1 MKRLCLLL
9 AAAAL
14 AVLAVVGVTAAV
26 RYAHDDSRRDYL
38 AASGWPTSGQ
48 AAYSVSG
55 GSVFASPKQSRAP
68 IASLAKV
75 MTAYLVLKHYPGAAR
90 LRLRVD
96 ADDVADT
103 ARRADRDESVVPVQS
118 GETMTGEQALA
129 ALLLP
134 SANNVAIMLARQAAG
149 SVGAFVAEMNRTARS
164 LSMWST
170 TYTDPSG
177 YDART
182 TSTAADQVL
191 LAEAAM
197 RVPLLRSM
205 VSRTSYVL
213 PVAGTVHNT
222 DTLLGTDGFAG
233 IKTGSMDA
241 SGGCFMFLSHRAAG
255 DVYGVVLG
263 QHGHNLITAGLYAGK
278 QLADQIGA

>member
-1 MKRLCLLL
+1 MRRLLLLLVALCL
-9 AAAAL
+9 AA
-14 AVLAVVGVTAAV
+14 VGSVVAV
-26 RYAHDDSRRDYL
+26 RYVQDDSRRDYIG
-38 AASGWPTSGQ
+38 ASGWPTHGQ
-48 AAYSVSG
+48 AAYTIQDGPVQQSPNQSG
-55 GSVFASPKQSRAP
+55 AP

-75 MTAYLVLKHYPGAAR
+75 MTAYVVLHHYPRAAG
-90 LRLRVD
+90 LTFHVTS
-96 ADDVADT
+96 ADVVDT
-103 ARRADRDESVVPVQS
+103 AQRANRDESIVPVRA
-118 GETMTGEQALA
+118 GETLTGRQALA

-134 SANNVAIMLARQAAG
+134 SANNVAIMLARATSG
-149 SVGAFVAEMNRTARS
+149 SVSAFVAEMNRTARA
-164 LSMWST
+164 LAMWHT

-182 TSTAADQVL
+182 TSTARDQVL

-197 RVPLLRSM
+197 KLRLLRTIVGLS
-205 VSRTSYVL
+205 SYVL

-222 DTLLGTDGFAG
+222 DSLLGTDGFAG

-241 SGGCFMFLSHRAAG
+241 AGGCFMFLSHRPTG

-278 QLADQIGA
+278 QLADRVSS

>member
-9 AAAAL
+9 AVV
-14 AVLAVVGVTAAV
+14 VLAVVGTAAV
-26 RYAHDDSRRDYL
+26 VHYVNDDSRRDYL
-38 AASGWPTSGQ
+38 SASGWPTIGQ

-55 GSVFASPKQSRAP
+55 ESVLASPRQSQAP

-75 MTAYLVLKHYPGAAR
+75 MTAYLVLQHYPDAAG
-90 LRLRVD
+90 LWLRVD

-103 ARRADRDESVVPVQS
+103 ARRADRDESVVAVRA
-118 GETMTGEQALA
+118 GETLTGRQALA

-134 SANNVAIMLARQAAG
+134 SANNVAIMLARQVAG

-164 LSMWST
+164 LSMWNT

-177 YDART
+177 YDAGT
-182 TSTAADQVL
+182 TSTARDQVL

-197 RVPLLRSM
+197 GVPLLRSM
-205 VSRTSYVL
+205 VSRASYQL
-213 PVAGTVHNT
+213 PIAGTVHNT

-241 SGGCFMFLSHRAAG
+241 SGGCFMFLSHRSAG

-278 QLADQIGA
+278 QLADRVSA